1 MRVKRYVVD
10 TMPEAMLQ
18 IRGDLGTDAVILST
32 KEVKVGGFMG
42 MFSKKKI
49 EVVAAVEEQQPP
61 KPRRAERSSH
71 QLAQASSPLM
81 NTPEKPEKPLV
92 PVVPRQAAPEAY
104 RRVTQQIAGSSKEGQ
119 AELTV
124 NTEQAASATEHLSPR
139 SANNLEPISQAF
151 DQEVLLSNLK
161 SSSELH
167 KRPIEASV
175 PDKSGAEEN
184 QALLNEL
191 REMKAMMTRFSRNS
205 SMESTWPEA
214 LQEICEHVLEQEVER
229 DLLEYWIEQVYVR
242 RSEHPFAPETFD
254 WEQAFREEVTSF
266 IQTRL
271 DKGISQDTKIVYVAG
286 PTGVGK
292 TTTIAKLAAE
302 QLFKHHRK
310 VGFITSDTYRISA
323 VEQLRTYATILNV
336 PLEVVQSPGDVQ
348 RAIQRLEH
356 CDLILMDTAGRNYRN
371 ELLVS
376 ELQSLLSPINESETY
391 LVLSLTSKSRDMLN
405 ITGHFSKFG
414 LGKVVF
420 TKMDETGSCGGM
432 FNLLHQFP
440 MQLAYITN
448 GQNVPDDLLH
458 PDAEMVTNMLLGAKG
473 SSGANGDSI

>member
-49 EVVAAVEEQQPP
+49 EVVAAVEEKQPQKPQRMGTPRQQPFSIM
-61 KPRRAERSSH
+61 KE
-71 QLAQASSPLM
+71 
-81 NTPEKPEKPLV
+81 PEQPEVPSA

-104 RRVTQQIAGSSKEGQ
+104 RRVTQMTGSPREEMGDLTAGS
-119 AELTV
+119 
-124 NTEQAASATEHLSPR
+124 EQTASATDHSSTESDYNRETTAQLH
-139 SANNLEPISQAF
+139 E
-151 DQEVLLSNLK
+151 LLK
-161 SSSELH
+161 Q
-167 KRPIEASV
+167 PIETRV
-175 PDKSGAEEN
+175 PDKSGAAEN

-205 SMESTWPEA
+205 SLESTWPEP
-214 LQEICEHVLEQEVER
+214 LQEICERLLEQEVER
-229 DLLEYWIEQVYVR
+229 DLLEYWLERVYER
-242 RSEHPFAPETFD
+242 RSEYPLAPESFD
-254 WEQAFREEVTSF
+254 WEQALREEVTEF
-266 IQTRL
+266 IRTRL
-271 DKGISQDTKIVYVAG
+271 DKGISKDTKIVYVAG

-336 PLEVVQSPGDVQ
+336 PLEVVQSPGDVH

-376 ELQSLLSPINESETY
+376 ELQSLLSPIKESETY
-391 LVLSLTSKSRDMLN
+391 LVLSLTSKSKDMLN

-420 TKMDETGSCGGM
+420 TKMDETGSCGGV
-432 FNLLHQFP
+432 FNLLHHFP

-458 PDAEMVTNMLLGAKG
+458 PDAEMVTSMLLGTKA
-473 SSGANGDSI
+473 SSGDNGDSI

>member
-32 KEVKVGGFMG
+32 KEMKVGGFMG

-49 EVVAAVEEQQPP
+49 EVVAAVEEKQPQ
-61 KPRRAERSSH
+61 KPRRFGPSS
-71 QLAQASSPLM
+71 QELARAASPQM
-81 NTPEKPEKPLV
+81 NAPEQPEKSFM

-104 RRVTQQIAGSSKEGQ
+104 RRVTQMTSGSKEEQ
-119 AELTV
+119 AELTIDA
-124 NTEQAASATEHLSPR
+124 EQAASATEHLSSR
-139 SANNLEPISQAF
+139 SANNLETMSQAL
-151 DQEVLLSNLK
+151 DHEALLSNMK
-161 SSSELH
+161 SSSELS
-167 KRPIEASV
+167 KQPMEASV

-205 SMESTWPEA
+205 SMESTWPGP
-214 LQEICEHVLEQEVER
+214 LQEICERVLEQEVER
-229 DLLEYWIEQVYVR
+229 DLLEYWLEQVYVR

-254 WEQAFREEVTSF
+254 WEQAFREEVASF

-271 DKGISQDTKIVYVAG
+271 DKGISKDTKIVYVAG

-336 PLEVVQSPGDVQ
+336 PLEVVQSPGDVH

-391 LVLSLTSKSRDMLN
+391 LVLSLTSKSKDMLN

-432 FNLLHQFP
+432 FNLLHHFP

-458 PDAEMVTNMLLGAKG
+458 PDTEMVTSMLLGPKA

>member
-32 KEVKVGGFMG
+32 KEMKVGGFMG

-49 EVVAAVEEQQPP
+49 EVVAAVEEKQPQ
-61 KPRRAERSSH
+61 KPRRFGPSS
-71 QLAQASSPLM
+71 QEPTQAASSSM
-81 NTPEKPEKPLV
+81 NAPEQPEKSFM

-104 RRVTQQIAGSSKEGQ
+104 RRVTQMTGGSKEEQ
-119 AELTV
+119 AELTSDA
-124 NTEQAASATEHLSPR
+124 EQAASGTEHLLSRP
-139 SANNLEPISQAF
+139 ANNLETMSQVLDHEA
-151 DQEVLLSNLK
+151 LLSNMK
-161 SSSELH
+161 SSSELF
-167 KRPIEASV
+167 KQPIEVSV
-175 PDKSGAEEN
+175 PEKSGAEGN

-205 SMESTWPEA
+205 SLESTWPEP

-229 DLLEYWIEQVYVR
+229 DLLEYWLEQVYVR

-254 WEQAFREEVTSF
+254 WEQAFREEVASF

-271 DKGISQDTKIVYVAG
+271 DKGISKDTKIVYVAG

-336 PLEVVQSPGDVQ
+336 PLEVVQSPGDVH

-391 LVLSLTSKSRDMLN
+391 LVLSLTSKSKDMLN

-458 PDAEMVTNMLLGAKG
+458 PDTEMVTSMLLGPKA

>member
-10 TMPEAMLQ
+10 TMPEAMMQ
-18 IRGDLGTDAVILST
+18 IRGDFGTDAVILST
-32 KEVKVGGFMG
+32 KEMKIGGFMG
-42 MFSKKKI
+42 MFGKKKI
-49 EVVAAVEEQQPP
+49 EVVAAVEEQQLQ
-61 KPRRAERSSH
+61 KPRRVQPSQQQSVEAFPPMNAPEQQEVPSS
-71 QLAQASSPLM
+71 
-81 NTPEKPEKPLV
+81 

-104 RRVTQQIAGSSKEGQ
+104 RRVTQMTNSSKEGL
-119 AELTV
+119 ADLLAGS
-124 NTEQAASATEHLSPR
+124 EQAASSIERSSYEAGYNVETEK
-139 SANNLEPISQAF
+139 
-151 DQEVLLSNLK
+151 EVFTNKLFKLPS
-161 SSSELH
+161 
-167 KRPIEASV
+167 EASL
-175 PDKSGAEEN
+175 PDKIGAEEN
-184 QALLNEL
+184 QALLHEL
-191 REMKAMMTRFSRNS
+191 REMKAMMTRISRNS
-205 SMESTWPEA
+205 VMENTWPEP
-214 LQEICEHVLEQEVER
+214 LQKICERMLEQEVER
-229 DLLEYWIEQVYVR
+229 DLLEHWLERVYER
-242 RSEHPFAPETFD
+242 RSEHPSDPESFD
-254 WEQAFREEVTSF
+254 WEHALRAEVAGFIRE
-266 IQTRL
+266 RL
-271 DKGISQDTKIVYVAG
+271 DKGISKDTKIVYVAG

-302 QLFKHHRK
+302 QLFKHQRK

-336 PLEVVQSPGDVQ
+336 PLEVVQSPGDVH

-376 ELQSLLSPINESETY
+376 ELQSLLSPIKESETY
-391 LVLSLTSKSRDMLN
+391 LVLSLTSKSKDMLN

-458 PDAEMVTNMLLGAKG
+458 PDTEMVTNLLFGTTE
-473 SSGANGDSI
+473 SSGDTEDSV

>member
-10 TMPEAMLQ
+10 TMPEAMMQ
-18 IRGDLGTDAVILST
+18 IRGDFGTDAVILST
-32 KEVKVGGFMG
+32 KEIKIGGFMG
-42 MFSKKKI
+42 MFGKKKI
-49 EVVAAVEEQQPP
+49 EVVAAVEEQQLQ
-61 KPRRAERSSH
+61 KPRRVQPSQQQSVEAFPPMNAPDQQEVPSS
-71 QLAQASSPLM
+71 
-81 NTPEKPEKPLV
+81 

-104 RRVTQQIAGSSKEGQ
+104 RRVTQMTNGSKEGL
-119 AELTV
+119 ADLLAGS
-124 NTEQAASATEHLSPR
+124 EQAASSIERSSYGAGYNVETENEVF
-139 SANNLEPISQAF
+139 NNKAAVPKKET
-151 DQEVLLSNLK
+151 
-161 SSSELH
+161 SSELF
-167 KRPIEASV
+167 KLPSEASV
-175 PDKSGAEEN
+175 PAKIGAEEN

-191 REMKAMMTRFSRNS
+191 REMKAMMTRISRNS
-205 SMESTWPEA
+205 VMENTWPEP
-214 LQEICEHVLEQEVER
+214 LQKICERMLEQEVER
-229 DLLEYWIEQVYVR
+229 DLLEHWLERVYER
-242 RSEHPFAPETFD
+242 RSEHPSDPESFD
-254 WEQAFREEVTSF
+254 WEHALRAEVAGFIRE
-266 IQTRL
+266 RL
-271 DKGISQDTKIVYVAG
+271 DKGISKDTKIVYVAG

-336 PLEVVQSPGDVQ
+336 PLEVVQSPGDVH

-376 ELQSLLSPINESETY
+376 ELQSLLSPIKESETY
-391 LVLSLTSKSRDMLN
+391 LVLSLTSKSKDMLN
-405 ITGHFSKFG
+405 ITGHFSRFG

-458 PDAEMVTNMLLGAKG
+458 PDTEMVTSLLFGATE
-473 SSGANGDSI
+473 SSGDTEDSV

>member
-32 KEVKVGGFMG
+32 KEMKVGGFMG

-49 EVVAAVEEQQPP
+49 EVVAAVEEKQPQ
-61 KPRRAERSSH
+61 KPRRFGPSS
-71 QLAQASSPLM
+71 QELAQAASPLM
-81 NTPEKPEKPLV
+81 NAPEQPEKSFM

-104 RRVTQQIAGSSKEGQ
+104 RRVTQMTGGSKEEQ
-119 AELTV
+119 AELTI
-124 NTEQAASATEHLSPR
+124 NEEQAASATEHLSSR
-139 SANNLEPISQAF
+139 SANNLETISQAL
-151 DQEVLLSNLK
+151 DHEALLSNMK
-161 SSSELH
+161 SSSELF
-167 KRPIEASV
+167 KQPIEVSA
-175 PDKSGAEEN
+175 PDKSGVEEN

-205 SMESTWPEA
+205 SLESTWPEP

-229 DLLEYWIEQVYVR
+229 DLLEYWLEQVYVR

-254 WEQAFREEVTSF
+254 WEQAFREEVASF

-271 DKGISQDTKIVYVAG
+271 DKGISKDTKIVYVAG

-336 PLEVVQSPGDVQ
+336 PLEVVQSPGDVH

-391 LVLSLTSKSRDMLN
+391 LVLSLTSKSKDMLN

-432 FNLLHQFP
+432 FNLLHHFP

-458 PDAEMVTNMLLGAKG
+458 PDAEMVTSMLLGPKASTG
-473 SSGANGDSI
+473 VNGDSI

>member
-1 MRVKRYVVD
+1 MRVKRYIVD

-32 KEVKVGGFMG
+32 KEMKVGGFMG

-49 EVVAAVEEQQPP
+49 EVVAAVEEQQPQ
-61 KPRRAERSSH
+61 KPRRVEPSSQ
-71 QLAQASSPLM
+71 QLAQAAFPIM
-81 NTPEKPEKPLV
+81 NVSEQPEKPAM

-104 RRVTQQIAGSSKEGQ
+104 RRVTQMTGGSKEGQ

-124 NTEQAASATEHLSPR
+124 DTEQAASVIEHLSPR
-139 SANNLEPISQAF
+139 SANNLETMARAL
-151 DQEVLLSNLK
+151 DHEALLLNMK
-161 SSSELH
+161 SSNELF
-167 KRPIEASV
+167 KQPIEVSV

-205 SMESTWPEA
+205 SMESTWPEP
-214 LQEICEHVLEQEVER
+214 LKEICERVLEQEVER
-229 DLLEYWIEQVYVR
+229 DLLEYWLEQVYVR

-254 WEQAFREEVTSF
+254 WEQAFREEVASF

-271 DKGISQDTKIVYVAG
+271 DNGISKDTKIVYVAG

-391 LVLSLTSKSRDMLN
+391 LVLSLTSKSKDMLN

-458 PDAEMVTNMLLGAKG
+458 PDTEMVTSMLLGAKASPG
-473 SSGANGDSI
+473 VNGDSI

>member
-32 KEVKVGGFMG
+32 KEIKAGGFMG

-49 EVVAAVEEQQPP
+49 EVVAAVEEKQPQKPQRIGTPRQQSFPIAKEP
-61 KPRRAERSSH
+61 E
-71 QLAQASSPLM
+71 QLEVPSA
-81 NTPEKPEKPLV
+81 

-104 RRVTQQIAGSSKEGQ
+104 RRVTQMTGGSREGMADLTAGS
-119 AELTV
+119 
-124 NTEQAASATEHLSPR
+124 EQTASASEHSSAGSDHSPETI
-139 SANNLEPISQAF
+139 AQ
-151 DQEVLLSNLK
+151 LLTNEALFSNMET
-161 SSSELH
+161 SSELL
-167 KRPIEASV
+167 KQPMESRV
-175 PDKSGAEEN
+175 PDKSGAAEN
-184 QALLNEL
+184 KALLNEL

-205 SMESTWPEA
+205 SLESTWPEP
-214 LQEICEHVLEQEVER
+214 LQEICERLLEQEVER
-229 DLLEYWIEQVYVR
+229 DLLEYWLERVYER
-242 RSEHPFAPETFD
+242 RSEHPFAPESFD
-254 WEQAFREEVTSF
+254 WEQALREEVAEF
-266 IQTRL
+266 IRTRL
-271 DKGISQDTKIVYVAG
+271 DKGISKDTKIVYVAG

-302 QLFKHHRK
+302 QLFKHQRK

-336 PLEVVQSPGDVQ
+336 PLEVVQSPGDVH

-376 ELQSLLSPINESETY
+376 ELQSLLSPIKESETY
-391 LVLSLTSKSRDMLN
+391 LVLSMTSKSKDMLN

-432 FNLLHQFP
+432 FNLLHHFP

-458 PDAEMVTNMLLGAKG
+458 PDTEMVTSMLLGAKAL
-473 SSGANGDSI
+473 SGDSGDLI

>member
-10 TMPEAMLQ
+10 TMPEAMMQ
-18 IRGDLGTDAVILST
+18 IRGDFGTDAVILST
-32 KEVKVGGFMG
+32 KEMKIGGFMG
-42 MFSKKKI
+42 MFGKKKI
-49 EVVAAVEEQQPP
+49 EVVAAVEEQQVQ
-61 KPRRAERSSH
+61 KPRRVQPS
-71 QLAQASSPLM
+71 QQQPAQAIPHV
-81 NTPEKPEKPLV
+81 NAPEQSEAPRA

-104 RRVTQQIAGSSKEGQ
+104 RRVTQMTSGSNE
-119 AELTV
+119 E
-124 NTEQAASATEHLSPR
+124 AASLTAGVEEVDRSTERPPSGSGYSGTMASEAFR
-139 SANNLEPISQAF
+139 NEAVTNKPISNDLFQ
-151 DQEVLLSNLK
+151 QPPETSN
-161 SSSELH
+161 
-167 KRPIEASV
+167 

-191 REMKAMMTRFSRNS
+191 REMKAMMTRISRS
-205 SMESTWPEA
+205 SAMENTWPEP
-214 LQEICEHVLEQEVER
+214 LQETCERMLEQEVER
-229 DLLEYWIEQVYVR
+229 DLLEHWLERVYER
-242 RSEHPFAPETFD
+242 RSEYPSDPESFD
-254 WEQAFREEVTSF
+254 WEQALREEVAGF
-266 IQTRL
+266 IRERL
-271 DKGISQDTKIVYVAG
+271 DKGISKDTKIVYVAG

-336 PLEVVQSPGDVQ
+336 PLEVVQSPGDVH
-348 RAIQRLEH
+348 RAMQRLEH

-376 ELQSLLSPINESETY
+376 ELQSLLSPIKESETY
-391 LVLSLTSKSRDMLN
+391 LVLSLTSKSKDMLN

-432 FNLLHQFP
+432 FNLLHQYP
-440 MQLAYITN
+440 MQLAYITD

-458 PDAEMVTNMLLGAKG
+458 PDTGMLTNLLFGVTE
-473 SSGANGDSI
+473 SSGATGDSI

>member
-32 KEVKVGGFMG
+32 KEMKVGGFMG

-49 EVVAAVEEQQPP
+49 EVVAAVEEKQSQ
-61 KPRRAERSSH
+61 KPRRFEPSS
-71 QLAQASSPLM
+71 QELARAASPQM
-81 NTPEKPEKPLV
+81 NAPEQPEKSFM

-104 RRVTQQIAGSSKEGQ
+104 RRVTQMTGGSKEEQ
-119 AELTV
+119 AELTIDA
-124 NTEQAASATEHLSPR
+124 EQAASATEHLSSR
-139 SANNLEPISQAF
+139 SANNLETMSQAL
-151 DQEVLLSNLK
+151 DHEALLSNMK
-161 SSSELH
+161 SSSELF
-167 KRPIEASV
+167 KQPIEASV

-205 SMESTWPEA
+205 SMESTWPEP
-214 LQEICEHVLEQEVER
+214 LQEICERVLEQEVER
-229 DLLEYWIEQVYVR
+229 DLLEYWLEQVYVR
-242 RSEHPFAPETFD
+242 RSEHTFAPETFD
-254 WEQAFREEVTSF
+254 WEQAFREEVASF

-271 DKGISQDTKIVYVAG
+271 DKGISKDTKIVYVAG

-336 PLEVVQSPGDVQ
+336 PLEVVQSPGDVH

-391 LVLSLTSKSRDMLN
+391 LVLSLTSKSKDMLN
-405 ITGHFSKFG
+405 ITGHFNKFG

-458 PDAEMVTNMLLGAKG
+458 PDTEMVTSMLLGPKASTG
-473 SSGANGDSI
+473 VNGDSI